1 MSSDPAIPVTTS
13 TAFINA
19 PEGAQAAPEVRAEEG
34 FMGAFE
40 FLVDCMQELKVSRIP
55 KNLHLCFVDKGPN
68 WGPFVS
74 MPTVV
79 LKSRVDRSN
88 AAAARKVLSRLGLK
102 PSDAINALFAQ
113 IASRKALPF
122 SLATSDSSYAS
133 EEYGLNRKG
142 IIAVGKN
149 LRKHVEQERLEGTVR
164 SVSSIADLRD

>member
-1 MSSDPAIPVTTS
+1 M
-13 TAFINA
+13 
-19 PEGAQAAPEVRAEEG
+19 
-34 FMGAFE
+34 
-40 FLVDCMQELKVSRIP
+40 LKASRIP
-55 KNLHLCFVDKGPN
+55 EDLRGCIVDKSPN
-68 WGPFVS
+68 WAPFVS

-102 PSDAINALFAQ
+102 PSDAVNALFAQ

-133 EEYGLNRKG
+133 EEYGLDRKG

-149 LRKHVEQERLEGTVR
+149 LRKQVEKERLEGTVR
-164 SVSSIADLRD
+164 SVSSIADLRE